1 MDLGNGLEL
10 LQEWFY
16 KELEDTK
23 GGNQNQLIK
32 LNVYFFFFF
41 SCGSK
46 KWQNNQRTDGG
57 RILVEIEREQTTQ
70 WPKEKGQTTISKT
83 YT

>member
-32 LNVYFFFFF
+32 LNVY
-41 SCGSK
+41 K
-46 KWQNNQRTDGG
+46 
-57 RILVEIEREQTTQ
+57 
-70 WPKEKGQTTISKT
+70 
-83 YT
+83 